1 MSNLLVMLKQR
12 FPGIIFC
19 ANKMTYRE
27 FRKRVNHNTAVL
39 RKALETG
46 QSLITIL
53 PDLYTMTSKPG
64 ELHSSTLMRNSH
76 DMLPAAY
83 YGALANLDNNGADAY
98 VISPKGDETK
108 IEFKTSE
115 IDSRKIWQGPRGG
128 LYIGK
133 QNTPSDRTGVTSVLC
148 ASYALHTDS
157 IKQAKKIKTVLMICD
172 IAGTDGYFDAWEM
185 DGDTV
190 LNNYLHN
197 KGHKADIKLGS
208 FMKHGRRARTLVALR
223 GVESWMADVRTNAA
237 VMMPVNEDVKH
248 ARAA

>member
-1 MSNLLVMLKQR
+1 MANILARLKQQ

-19 ANKMTYRE
+19 ATRITYKE
-27 FRKRVNHNTAVL
+27 FRKRVNHNNKVL
-39 RKALETG
+39 QQALASG

-64 ELHSSTLMRNSH
+64 ELHSSTLMRNAH

-98 VISPKGDETK
+98 VKHHNGEEIK

-115 IDSRKIWQGPRGG
+115 IDSRKVWQGPRGG

-133 QNTPSDRTGVTSVLC
+133 QNKSSDRTAVTSVLC
-148 ASYALHTDS
+148 ASYAMHTDS

-172 IAGTDGYFDAWEM
+172 VAGADGYFDAWEM
-185 DGDTV
+185 DGDIV
-190 LNNYLHN
+190 LNKYLHD
-197 KGHKADIKLGS
+197 KGYKADIKLGS
-208 FMKHGRRARTLVALR
+208 FMKHGRRARTVVPLLGIEKWTAN
-223 GVESWMADVRTNAA
+223 VRPNAP
-237 VMMPVNEDVKH
+237 VMMPVNEDNKH